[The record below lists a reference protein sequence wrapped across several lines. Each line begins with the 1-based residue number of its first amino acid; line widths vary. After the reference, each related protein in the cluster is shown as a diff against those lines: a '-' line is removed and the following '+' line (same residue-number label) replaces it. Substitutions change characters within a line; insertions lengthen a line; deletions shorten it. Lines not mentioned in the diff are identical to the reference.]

1 MDYNF
6 TFLYFRAEKSIKSR
20 INMTKGQIN
29 KILIDYL
36 LIIISILS
44 HGTEICIISKNEYLL
59 TKSF

>member
-36 LIIISILS
+36 LIIISKLR
-44 HGTEICIISKNEYLL
+44 
-59 TKSF
+59 